1 MENTYINTPFNYT
14 GSKFKLLPQIL
25 PLFDYRKS
33 MFVDLFTGG
42 GSVYTNIVDKF
53 DKVLINDIIPEL
65 IEIHK
70 QILKPNFIEKVKQI
84 VPPKDDQEMFLQLR
98 KSFNEE
104 KTPEKLYALML
115 SSTNNMIIFN
125 KKFEY
130 NQTFGKRSF
139 NNSTQ
144 LKIDQFINTLKD
156 KDNIFYSHK
165 HFIEIPIKQNIFY
178 YVDPPYSNTEAGYNS
193 YWNKDDDV
201 RLFNYLLS
209 IDKIGSSF
217 AVSGV
222 LSHNDTPCVLLDL
235 LIENKFKLHELE
247 HNYSKVARD
256 KSDKKTV
263 EVLITN
269 Y

>member
-115 SSTNNMIIFN
+115 SSTNNMIRFN
-125 KKFEY
+125 KKY
-130 NQTFGKRSF
+130 
-139 NNSTQ
+139 
-144 LKIDQFINTLKD
+144 D
-156 KDNIFYSHK
+156 
-165 HFIEIPIKQNIFY
+165 
-178 YVDPPYSNTEAGYNS
+178 
-193 YWNKDDDV
+193 
-201 RLFNYLLS
+201 
-209 IDKIGSSF
+209 
-217 AVSGV
+217 
-222 LSHNDTPCVLLDL
+222 
-235 LIENKFKLHELE
+235 
-247 HNYSKVARD
+247 
-256 KSDKKTV
+256 
-263 EVLITN
+263 
-269 Y
+269 